1 MKVYKCKLED
11 DYRDYYV
18 IANSFDNAEYKI
30 LQIKM
35 KEQELKKQNIFT
47 NDGSLRPDLV
57 RETVEPTIVVK
68 EITMVTDNIIQ

>member
-18 IANSFDNAEYKI
+18 IANSFDDAEYKI

-35 KEQELKKQNIFT
+35 KEQK
-47 NDGSLRPDLV
+47 SLEKR
-57 RETVEPTIVVK
+57 
-68 EITMVTDNIIQ
+68 IIYQ